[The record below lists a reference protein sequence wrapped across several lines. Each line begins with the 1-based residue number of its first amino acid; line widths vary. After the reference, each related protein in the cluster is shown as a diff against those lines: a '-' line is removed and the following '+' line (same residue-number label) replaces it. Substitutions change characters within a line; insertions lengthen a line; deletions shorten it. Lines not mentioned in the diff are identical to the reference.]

1 MERKSPYVL
10 VGAAMI
16 VFIAAVAGFVIW
28 KLRAGD
34 RTSYAYYVILFSGDV
49 QGLTNDSPVFYRG
62 LRVGRVHSIQ
72 LTSRVDTQRS
82 TGRERLT
89 EKIEVTVAVDWNI
102 DIRERSY
109 AVFEKPFIAGAPFI
123 QIVGRLDVDQVK
135 PKKRLG
141 QTPYP
146 EIREGASFLQAT
158 STSAQELLT
167 KAGVTVDR
175 LNELLSPD
183 NVGAVSD
190 TLRNLST
197 TTTGLAKQDAA
208 IQATLAELPGAVAEF
223 RKTFDKLNGVAESL
237 NMIALEVGPQ
247 DEATRKALAG
257 KDPGELRKALAE
269 ARKAFANIDGAANQ
283 LGKLVTDNKAPI
295 RALHRDRPH
304 RAVAHH
310 SRAAPAHRQPE
321 RHRHPARARP
331 GRLRVQRQAGI
342 YAQMIVRMAVCA
354 AAAASLAACQLLN
367 AVTEPIDLY
376 TVTPKSTFDPDL
388 PAVYWQL
395 AVEAPAAAANL
406 STGRIAIALTPTS
419 SDYYANAAWTDRAPL
434 MVQTRIVD
442 SFENTRK
449 IVAVSRESIELRANY
464 VLQPDLRNFE
474 ALYYYGMPP
483 IVRVRIIAKLVR
495 LPDRQII
502 GVASFERCVRAR
514 ADKIPKVVEAFD
526 QALGSVIK
534 RLVSWT
540 LRTPPPRPPSEAA
553 PAISGAIAIPPMP

>member
-175 LNELLSPD
+175 LNELLEPRQCRR
-183 NVGAVSD
+183 GQ
-190 TLRNLST
+190 RH
-197 TTTGLAKQDAA
+197 AA
-208 IQATLAELPGAVAEF
+208 QPV
-223 RKTFDKLNGVAESL
+223 D
-237 NMIALEVGPQ
+237 
-247 DEATRKALAG
+247 D
-257 KDPGELRKALAE
+257 D
-269 ARKAFANIDGAANQ
+269 
-283 LGKLVTDNKAPI
+283 
-295 RALHRDRPH
+295 H
-304 RAVAHH
+304 RA
-310 SRAAPAHRQPE
+310 
-321 RHRHPARARP
+321 
-331 GRLRVQRQAGI
+331 RQAGRRDPGDACRAARRRRRI
-342 YAQMIVRMAVCA
+342 PQDVRQA
-354 AAAASLAACQLLN
+354 
-367 AVTEPIDLY
+367 ERG
-376 TVTPKSTFDPDL
+376 
-388 PAVYWQL
+388 
-395 AVEAPAAAANL
+395 
-406 STGRIAIALTPTS
+406 GRIRST
-419 SDYYANAAWTDRAPL
+419 
-434 MVQTRIVD
+434 
-442 SFENTRK
+442 
-449 IVAVSRESIELRANY
+449 
-464 VLQPDLRNFE
+464 
-474 ALYYYGMPP
+474 
-483 IVRVRIIAKLVR
+483 
-495 LPDRQII
+495 
-502 GVASFERCVRAR
+502 
-514 ADKIPKVVEAFD
+514 
-526 QALGSVIK
+526 
-534 RLVSWT
+534 
-540 LRTPPPRPPSEAA
+540 
-553 PAISGAIAIPPMP
+553 